1 MKALVLAVVSRA
13 VCVASMTVVR
23 GTIAHA
29 SNVRCCSSRLRMGS
43 ADFKM
48 TTPSTDLVLDAEL
61 MVTAR
66 QAIAQPVDDSCTP
79 NVPPLEDGVVNF
91 NRHLIGVMK
100 GAIDALYAGRDF
112 QRFYVLETIARV
124 PYFSYLS
131 CLHMY
136 ESLGARDQVRRMRTH
151 YAEADNELHH
161 LLIMEHL
168 GGSEAFADRFLAQHL
183 AFGYFWYCVLLYL
196 LHPRAAYHLSELV
209 EEHAYHTYDAFLSER
224 EAMLKASPVPSIA
237 REYYSGDDVLETFM
251 RTGRGRR
258 SLESLYDV
266 FCEVRDDEGEH
277 WRTLIN
283 LVQRDELDG
292 PPEGCSVVGTVERQQ
307 QRQQQRER
315 EQQPVQQL

>member
-1 MKALVLAVVSRA
+1 
-13 VCVASMTVVR
+13 
-23 GTIAHA
+23 
-29 SNVRCCSSRLRMGS
+29 
-43 ADFKM
+43 
-48 TTPSTDLVLDAEL
+48 
-61 MVTAR
+61 
-66 QAIAQPVDDSCTP
+66 
-79 NVPPLEDGVVNF
+79 
-91 NRHLIGVMK
+91 
-100 GAIDALYAGRDF
+100 
-112 QRFYVLETIARV
+112 
-124 PYFSYLS
+124 
-131 CLHMY
+131 MY

-209 EEHAYHTYDAFLSER
+209 EEHAYHTYDAFVTER
-224 EAMLKASPVPSIA
+224 EAMLKTAPVPSIA

-283 LVQRDELDG
+283 LVQLASRTISSGGSGSSGAIGSSSGTSGVSSGSVDLSGAVASASDEGRESASG
-292 PPEGCSVVGTVERQQ
+292 PAAA
-307 QRQQQRER
+307 ER
-315 EQQPVQQL
+315 EYELLLGACLADGVRPPF